1 MTLNDR
7 RPAGSGSDAFGT
19 EDAATV
25 LFETDQGAWA
35 RSWSVRS
42 LPGARTGCGSHSTAP
57 KRPSL
62 RQEAGTSLWVGGRA
76 TNQFVMRGGE
86 GMSEAAGRYSVLPA
100 GHPQGYQDCF
110 NAFVADT
117 YTAIAGGQPDGL
129 PRFADGMRAAIL
141 TQAVVDSATG
151 QTWVEVPA

>member
-1 MTLNDR
+1 
-7 RPAGSGSDAFGT
+7 
-19 EDAATV
+19 
-25 LFETDQGAWA
+25 
-35 RSWSVRS
+35 
-42 LPGARTGCGSHSTAP
+42 
-57 KRPSL
+57 
-62 RQEAGTSLWVGGRA
+62 
-76 TNQFVMRGGE
+76 MRGAE
-86 GMSEAAGRYSVLPA
+86 GMSEAAARYSVLPA

-151 QTWVEVPA
+151 QTWVEVPE